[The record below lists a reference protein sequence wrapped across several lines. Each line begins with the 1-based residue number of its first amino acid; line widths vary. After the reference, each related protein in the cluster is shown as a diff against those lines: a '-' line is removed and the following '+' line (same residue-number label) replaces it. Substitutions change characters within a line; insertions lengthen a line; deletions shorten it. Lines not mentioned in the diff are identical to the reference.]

1 LSLAPPAVGTPRRE
15 FGAGLVTV
23 TPMLLGAIPF
33 GLIYGALA
41 VQAGIPPLLAI
52 AISSIVFAGSAQF
65 MITRLV
71 AAATPG
77 ALIVLSVGVINLRH
91 ALYSAALAEKLA
103 HLPARWKVLLAYLL
117 TDEAYAAA
125 FKRMESERDV
135 ETRHWFLL
143 GCGFGLWFTWQIA
156 CVIGVLLGGR
166 IPASWSL
173 DFAGTLT
180 FIAIVV
186 PLLKDRASTGAMVVA
201 GLVSVLAFALPHKLF
216 IVVAALAG
224 MGTGVLIERLG
235 RAGAASREQA

>member
-1 LSLAPPAVGTPRRE
+1 
-15 FGAGLVTV
+15 
-23 TPMLLGAIPF
+23 MLLGAIPF

-71 AAATPG
+71 AASTPG

-91 ALYSAALAEKLA
+91 ALYSAALADKLA

-125 FKRMESERDV
+125 LRRMESSENV
-135 ETRHWFLL
+135 QTRHWFLF

-156 CVIGVLLGGR
+156 CLVGVVLGGR

-201 GLVSVLAFALPHKLF
+201 GVVAVLAFALPHKLF

-224 MGTGVLIERLG
+224 MGAGVLIERLA
-235 RAGAASREQA
+235 RGAPAREQA

>member
-1 LSLAPPAVGTPRRE
+1 MSAAPPEGPSPGRE

-23 TPMLLGAIPF
+23 TPMLLGAVPF

-41 VQAGIPPLLAI
+41 VKAGIPPLLAI

-71 AAATPG
+71 AASTPG
-77 ALIVLSVGVINLRH
+77 LLIVLSVGVINLRH
-91 ALYSAALAEKLA
+91 ALYSAALADKLA

-125 FKRMESERDV
+125 LRRMESGENAR
-135 ETRHWFLL
+135 TRHWFLF

-156 CVIGVLLGGR
+156 CLVGVLLGQR

-186 PLLKDRASTGAMVVA
+186 PLLRDRASTGAMLAA
-201 GLVSVLAFALPHKLF
+201 GLVSILAFALPHKLF

-224 MGTGVLIERLG
+224 MGAGVLIERLA
-235 RAGAASREQA
+235 RAGTPRKEAA